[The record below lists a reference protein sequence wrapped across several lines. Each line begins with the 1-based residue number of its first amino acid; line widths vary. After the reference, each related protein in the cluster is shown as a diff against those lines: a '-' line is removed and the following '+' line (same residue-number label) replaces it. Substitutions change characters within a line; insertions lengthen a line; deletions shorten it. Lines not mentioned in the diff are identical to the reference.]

1 VPATVY
7 LVGAGPGAPDLITLR
22 GVRALEQ
29 AGVVLY
35 DRLTHPAL
43 LDHAPANALRL
54 YAGRAPGAPGDDRQE
69 TIHAQLVAHARAGRT
84 VVRLKGGD
92 PFVFGRGGEEMLAL
106 AEAGVPFEVVPGV
119 TSSIGVPG
127 VAGIPVTHRGAS
139 TAFAVFTAHEA
150 EDATEGPVDWVVA
163 ARVPTAV
170 FLMGVERLPVIVSKL
185 IAHGRRVD
193 TPIAIVEQGT
203 CDAERVTTGTLG
215 TILAR
220 QGRASAGDDRGGRG
234 GGGAGSGAG
243 PAGGSAGV
251 ACAGRAVAA
260 SAPRRGGGDGGR
272 RPPARL
278 RRYFFGFGSLRV
290 IVVRRVGSW
299 P

>member
-1 VPATVY
+1 VTVH
-7 LVGAGPGAPDLITLR
+7 LVGAGPGHPDLLTLR
-22 GVRALEQ
+22 AARLLA
-29 AGVVLY
+29 AADVVVH
-35 DRLTHPAL
+35 DRLVHPGV
-43 LDHAPANALRL
+43 LDLVR
-54 YAGRAPGAPGDDRQE
+54 PGAPRIDVGKDAGDSHLQE
-69 TIHAQLVAHARAGRT
+69 RINATLVELGRVHDC

-220 QGRASAGDDRGGRG
+220 ARD
-234 GGGAGSGAG
+234 
-243 PAGGSAGV
+243 V
-251 ACAGRAVAA
+251 
-260 SAPRRGGGDGGR
+260 
-272 RPPARL
+272 RPPAT
-278 RRYFFGFGSLRV
+278 
-290 IVVRRVGSW
+290 IVVGEVVEVREAVRALQAGQPSWRVPAALSPRAHRGAAGATEVAARRRA
-299 P
+299 

>member
-1 VPATVY
+1 MNAVPATVY

-43 LDHAPANALRL
+43 LDHAPAHALRL

-220 QGRASAGDDRGGRG
+220 ARD
-234 GGGAGSGAG
+234 
-243 PAGGSAGV
+243 V
-251 ACAGRAVAA
+251 
-260 SAPRRGGGDGGR
+260 
-272 RPPARL
+272 RPPAT
-278 RRYFFGFGSLRV
+278 
-290 IVVRRVGSW
+290 IVVGEVVEVREAVRALQAGQPSWRVPAALSPRAHRGAAGATEVAARRRA
-299 P
+299 